1 MLFFVGELDMDF
13 KEYQEKSK
21 KTDLKVT
28 INNSNLAYYALG
40 LADESGEVAG
50 KIKKLYRDF
59 DGKLTEEYK
68 KEIAK
73 EMGDVMWYMAQLCTK
88 LGLSYEEVAQMN
100 LDKLMSRLNR
110 GTITGNGD
118 NR

>member
-1 MLFFVGELDMDF
+1 MDF

-21 KTDLKVT
+21 RTDRGPVIT
-28 INNSNLAYYALG
+28 DGNIVYYVLG

-50 KIKKLYRDF
+50 KIKKLYRDY

-73 EMGDVMWYMAQLCTK
+73 ELGDVMWYLAQLCSK
-88 LGLSYEEVAQMN
+88 LGLSMEEVAQMN
-100 LDKLMSRLNR
+100 IDKLASRLER
-110 GTITGNGD
+110 GHIHGNGD

>member
-1 MLFFVGELDMDF
+1 MDF

-21 KTDLKVT
+21 ITDKGTV
-28 INNSNLAYYALG
+28 IKDSNLAYYALG
-40 LADESGEVAG
+40 LCDESGEVAG
-50 KIKKLYRDF
+50 KIKKLYRDY
-59 DGKLTEEYK
+59 DVVLTEEYK

-73 EMGDVMWYMAQLCTK
+73 EIGDVMWYMSQLCTK

-100 LDKLMSRLNR
+100 LDKLMSRMDR
-110 GTITGNGD
+110 GKITGSGD